1 MASGGKG
8 AVGKIYVETAVVDN
22 FKQIAGQIKSGLGNG
37 LKDLKDLELPFNF
50 REKEFAQAVSAE
62 LQEVTRLLGTSKLSK
77 LDYSNIIPTLTDAL
91 ADDSLTDS
99 IKYQIVQGFRQGL
112 ETANEML
119 TSSNL
124 TAIQQKTGQSADK
137 TLAAIGGY
145 TAIDDIISSFGLNK
159 GDSKLL
165 AKNYNKAAGWIINGN
180 TPDAQKKARKQTAQ
194 LMALKDVQDAGYNNV
209 LRYLVD
215 LDSSASQ
222 LSESHMM
229 KLAKKEELTVND
241 AKKIAGILERI
252 NYLTENGSDESR
264 AEAQNTLARLN
275 RSDYLS
281 QVLKQIEQNPKL
293 TEAAVGI
300 RDSVRKASE
309 LKDTAYQRR
318 NDEMYMDGRHPMT
331 ILTEFAERISGMES
345 VYNKIAPLLARD
357 IPEASPFSV
366 DKMFDETI
374 RSMKANQE
382 LEAKR
387 ILEAE
392 SSASRAEDTLK
403 ETKEVVEKAE
413 QPVGS
418 SLVDS
423 KTKEAKSAADST
435 EKVSEEAVS
444 EEKPESS
451 IKTWKDLEKAEREY
465 DKLRDKIV
473 STWQEVETL
482 DKQINEAQQKAD
494 ESRIRYKNLEGQQK
508 TKKSEFD
515 SLSERKKEISKRLA
529 NNKEELSEVEKE
541 LKEIQK
547 KRAELKYE
555 LKKYDEETKALYENE
570 AIRNKE
576 ANEQR
581 QKEVGNERVELATQI
596 NKNEQQLSR
605 LKKRANPEI
614 DAHGRDSA
622 LEAFKERA
630 AKMQKY
636 NAEYEKALADYK
648 AGKMEQ
654 KDFQIART
662 QRRFSQV
669 EFLKALQ
676 NAKTQGV
683 KGEDLFPFMENA
695 EEKYG
700 FDLKLFKKDKDFRKD
715 ADKNIQKALDEP
727 LTLIEKQIEKK
738 EAELQALKKRSEKVT
753 EEAQTL
759 NAKITEAN
767 KTIKERESG
776 RTKLQNEIN
785 ALDKKERSK
794 ANTQKRLQANV
805 QRDEEVLSQ
814 SRYTSLEENRKKT
827 EESEEAVEKARQEA
841 EDAKKDLEKIQRAHR
856 TKKKELIDMSTS
868 RRNMGRD
875 IEIGQTNLLTE
886 EIETRTAPDASKTKS
901 RKKDVLEKRRE
912 DLANKRKQLEEEI
925 KKDND
930 TLTTSETK
938 QKELTESI
946 EQITNEQ
953 ESNRQEQAESRFNLQ
968 NYDNIAKESEKSLKE
983 AETKLA
989 ALRERQQ
996 QLIHEKEEFDAE
1008 TERLMSQKAF
1018 KKNTKISNE
1027 IHGIENGIQQRKDNL
1042 AILTQDAEQMSKALK
1057 ATPEKRPLAL
1067 DELKD
1072 AARANQKAQDE
1083 LREIEI
1089 LLDQGEF
1096 KNPEEEQN
1104 LRERHKLAKEKS
1116 TKAYAAYINAIE
1128 NATESKTPY
1137 NFLEEYTG
1145 KKYDPAQMI
1154 SPENYFMYQ
1163 QFGTFV
1169 LDKSLLEPFKEL
1181 QNLLDERNKQ
1191 IEQAQKEIDIQEGK
1205 IGELQKKLSKGWQ
1218 DVNPKERAQQSAE
1231 KQAEID
1237 RLTGQEE
1244 TLKNQ
1249 QSNAQSNLDKSRKLS
1264 QDEQTTLDNLE
1275 TKGTDLETR
1284 LAEEKEKQA
1293 KEVEAYKQLEQ
1304 IRDEKKRRLER
1315 VQANEDLL
1323 KQAEEEIS
1331 NRLQDKSKEKPPAQE
1346 QRESIEENPI
1356 VEQADE
1362 EVIDAEELIK
1372 AIEERKKELEGKIKE
1387 LNSLIESFPNEEDYR
1402 KFYDTDSAKTYNE
1415 PVRAAENPTSAA
1427 MKQLRE
1433 RGSAFKQT
1441 IKDIKTQEKE
1451 MKSMDKE
1458 SAEYKKAEENLQRLQ
1473 DQYVRDWVAMYYAHE
1488 EFGGW
1493 GVESGLGSK
1502 REQQT
1507 YNKWVPE
1514 KQGDKEHPFSK
1525 ENLKMMLERIQE
1537 QRDRKIELEK
1547 ELAKYQEEL
1556 KSLTE
1561 EKPQEEVVDEPITPE
1576 PAHITESASGQPEA
1590 ITEETEEITEES
1602 DAIVEGLQNE
1612 AEVLNE
1618 AAEEIHEERER
1629 VEQARE
1635 NYNEEV
1641 NNSGQGETQPSTPT
1655 TTSQPD
1661 TTPQEG
1667 GEQVKPEVEVAE
1679 KETGEVRKSRE
1690 DLEKERAKLE
1700 KQIQQSTQTIDKAKN
1715 QMAEIDRK
1723 KQAVSRDLA
1732 ENEDIRQPAAHGFRQ
1747 QAQKKKNEL
1756 EQTEQEL
1763 KDVTK
1768 EREELE
1774 EQLRELINAEKVRKN
1789 AQAWMNYID
1798 GFTGNVGVGELD
1810 RLINI
1815 PFTEEG
1821 KPQKQKATD
1830 ELRRIG
1836 KLYSEHRT
1844 KTGYHADQDNGVWK
1858 DAYTVLH
1865 YRAMQQAKKHQ
1876 VADSTLSREEF
1887 DTDLEPFYQD
1897 SLKKLN
1903 EERDFYQ
1910 GIYNEASETLH
1921 QNQEQME
1928 RLEKLRVKERDLK
1941 ETQRQQQKN
1950 YTTAQD
1956 NADGFNGLEDD
1967 IQNKR
1972 AQLDQLKQQRDEQQ
1986 HIYDEAKDIL
1996 EKRQRQLEELNKLI
2010 NEAEARE
2017 SASSATPAISENGNN
2032 NGAVPQSGQT
2042 GEKSP
2047 VVQSIDEQI
2056 ANVDAQIATL
2066 EEQKTDLELR
2076 KENLKSNFEDCQKT
2090 INEIQ
2095 TIISNRENPEEL
2107 IPAEAAQK
2115 LRQKAEEYKQLMKE
2129 IHQTEKNIKKESQ
2142 MEGVE
2147 EGDEPSREYL
2157 TELEEKQTILWNQ
2170 FYDAYQSAK
2179 NVGVNKTTLGANVP
2193 EKKGDKVN
2201 LFNDQTAT
2209 YMKDDLE
2216 ALLVVFQSDLELWD
2230 GRYRDI
2236 SSQYDKISS
2245 DIENLNKKK
2254 NELRQKMNLHDGED
2268 TKGNLA
2274 EPQSPLPTSGTQTAD
2289 GVQQEGNEADNAASK
2304 MKTLADAKKE
2314 ALEANQQLAES
2325 ATNTKEAIQNEGN
2338 AGDFNTLILALTEIY
2353 ELLSQLPQLF
2363 ENFKGFDLTGFT
2375 EPLNS
2380 LSQVIQQLPKE
2391 GFNISLGESFDNL
2404 AGRIDEVLQKIQEL
2418 TSQAKTAEIE
2428 SNIAEEYDGQI
2439 KQLNEQIN
2447 QLKADAEEAK
2457 KALEELKKVKQ
2468 DAEQITPITKEKKQT
2483 DPLSQIDKQLTKE
2496 YDNLHHAQD
2505 KLFTTTNVSEYNSA
2519 LENVENTLQRI
2530 RQLEQ
2535 DIVSQYAGQS
2545 QTDYLLMGYGDDP
2558 IDTLSNRMPESTKAR
2573 NEAQSSTR
2581 QLAKE
2586 YIEQQKAEIE
2596 ALVDSLKT
2604 INIIPEDTQSNWG
2617 KKRREEYAQIT
2628 EGAQAASQAI
2638 DILNASLESMETS
2651 GANPAILK
2659 NFLELK
2665 ESTAQMV
2672 KDVQDKNNVFGD
2684 NVETAS
2690 TKLLERLSNV
2700 EERLQVIKRDS
2711 GKLINI
2717 DPALA
2722 GALTTIEKHLN
2733 KIHDLKNTVSKDPL
2747 QAINPQFTRSTNS
2760 YLAQMEGKGKSKSV
2774 VEGLEQTSARSQA
2787 DFKRMTTN
2795 YGSYA
2800 TALKKL
2806 FDDMSKGAGVSLK
2819 QLEEDLKRVN
2829 ELATKLANSTGLERD
2844 NLLTGELNPKADPK
2858 VADAQAGAANK
2869 VAIAYESMFTKI
2881 ESEARTAQST
2891 IEGIFGTEGIA
2902 QGLDARFVEGSVEG
2916 FNDFVQNANQAGE
2929 ALKRLKEIQENIGN
2943 DKNWVT
2949 QEENVKEYQ
2958 QTVKTLNESLKQVA
2972 ENASKFSVTDEL
2984 DVQKLRASTTQFI
2997 KDNPALSGGDVSQLE
3012 GYIDQL
3018 QGKINSVDFTAIKN
3032 GIESVK
3038 QTAIEAGRTGDTFF
3052 SMLTQRFKSL
3062 GAYLLSFVSFYEVI
3076 GVFKQGINIV
3086 HELDDALTEMQK
3098 VSDESLS
3105 SLREYQ
3111 KGTFDTADKI
3121 GTTAA
3126 QLQQSTADWMR
3137 LGEDLQTASQSAQT
3151 ANVLFNVSEFD
3162 NINDATTALVAMS
3175 AAYADA
3181 EKDID
3186 KMDIVD
3192 RLNLIGN
3199 NYAIATDEL
3208 ATALQDG
3215 AATLQTA
3222 GKQHCQNL

>member
-180 TPDAQKKARKQTAQ
+180 TPDAQKRARKQTAQ

-222 LSESHMM
+222 LSEARMM
-229 KLAKKEELTVND
+229 KMANKEELTVND
-241 AKKIAGILERI
+241 AKKIAGVLERI
-252 NYLTENGSDESR
+252 KYLTEHGTDESR

-275 RSDYLS
+275 RSDFLS

-357 IPEASPFSV
+357 IPETSPFSV

-423 KTKEAKSAADST
+423 KTKEAESAADST
-435 EKVSEEAVS
+435 EKVSEEAVP
-444 EEKPESS
+444 EEKLESS
-451 IKTWKDLEKAEREY
+451 IKTWKDLEKAEKEY

-482 DKQINEAQQKAD
+482 YKQLDEARQKAD
-494 ESRIRYKNLEGQQK
+494 ESRIRYKNLEGQQG
-508 TKKSEFD
+508 TKEEEVNT
-515 SLSERKKEISKRLA
+515 LSARKKKYSDRLERS
-529 NNKEELSEVEKE
+529 KEELKEVENDIREIQNKRKE
-541 LKEIQK
+541 LKG
-547 KRAELKYE
+547 E
-555 LKKYDEETKALYENE
+555 LKKYDDETKALYESEEFQNRE
-570 AIRNKE
+570 VNK
-576 ANEQR
+576 QR
-581 QKEVGNERVELATQI
+581 QKENSDERIKLVGEMSRI
-596 NKNEQQLSR
+596 NNKLIPA
-605 LKKRANPEI
+605 LKKKANPEI
-614 DAHGRDSA
+614 DADDQDSA
-622 LEAFKERA
+622 LKAFKERA
-630 AKMQKY
+630 TKMQKY
-636 NAEYEKALADYK
+636 NAEYKKALADYN

-654 KDFQIART
+654 KDFQVART

-676 NAKTQGV
+676 NAKDQGV

-695 EEKYG
+695 KEKYG
-700 FDLKLFKKDKDFRKD
+700 FDLKLFKKNKDFRKD
-715 ADKNIQKALDEP
+715 ADKAIQKELDP
-727 LTLIEKQIEKK
+727 IIDLINKQIEKK
-738 EAELQALKKRSEKVT
+738 QAEVDALQKRFNKLR
-753 EEAQTL
+753 EEAKDLDTAIKNAGETSQQREAGR
-759 NAKITEAN
+759 AKIQ
-767 KTIKERESG
+767 KE
-776 RTKLQNEIN
+776 ID
-785 ALDKKERSK
+785 ALDKKENSK
-794 ANTQKRLQANV
+794 ITTKNRLKNTIQQ
-805 QRDEEVLSQ
+805 DEELLNQ
-814 SRYTSLEENRKKT
+814 PRYASLEETKK
-827 EESEEAVEKARQEA
+827 EVAESKEAVEKAKQEA

-856 TKKKELIDMSTS
+856 TKKKELTDMSTS

-953 ESNRQEQAESRFNLQ
+953 ESNRQEQAESKFNLQ

-996 QLIHEKEEFDAE
+996 QLMHEKEEFDAE

-1027 IHGIENGIQQRKDNL
+1027 IHGIENDIQQRKDNL

-1096 KNPEEEQN
+1096 KSPEDEQN
-1104 LRERHKLAKEKS
+1104 LREQHKAAKEKS

-1181 QNLLDERNKQ
+1181 QNLLDERNTQ

-1205 IGELQKKLSKGWQ
+1205 IGELRKKLSKGWQ

-1249 QSNAQSNLDKSRKLS
+1249 QSNAQSNLDKAKKSS
-1264 QDEQTTLDNLE
+1264 QDERTTLDNLE

-1284 LAEEKEKQA
+1284 LAKEKEKQA

-1315 VQANEDLL
+1315 VQADEDLL

-1331 NRLQDKSKEKPPAQE
+1331 NRLQDKSKEKPSAQK
-1346 QRESIEENPI
+1346 QGESTEENPI

-1362 EVIDAEELIK
+1362 EIEEVEEVTQSV
-1372 AIEERKKELEGKIKE
+1372 EERKKELEGKIKK
-1387 LNSLIESFPNEEDYR
+1387 LNSLIDSIPDEEDFMRNYGEGAIAR
-1402 KFYDTDSAKTYNE
+1402 TYMG
-1415 PVRAAENPTSAA
+1415 ENPISPMT
-1427 MKQLRE
+1427 KQLIE
-1433 RGSAFKQT
+1433 RGKKFKQT
-1441 IKDIKTQEKE
+1441 VKDIKAQEKE

-1473 DQYVRDWVAMYYAHE
+1473 DQYTRDWLAMYYAHE
-1488 EFGGW
+1488 ELDEW
-1493 GVESGLGSK
+1493 GTDTIRQRQSYE
-1502 REQQT
+1502 
-1507 YNKWVPE
+1507 KWVPE
-1514 KQGDKEHPFSK
+1514 EQGDKEHPFSE
-1525 ENLKMMLERIQE
+1525 ENLQIMLKRFQE
-1537 QRDRKIELEK
+1537 QRDKKIELEK
-1547 ELAKYQEEL
+1547 ELVKYQEEL

-1561 EKPQEEVVDEPITPE
+1561 EKPQEETPAEPVTPE
-1576 PAHITESASGQPEA
+1576 PTPTTESASGQPEA
-1590 ITEETEEITEES
+1590 IAEETEEIIKES

-1612 AEVLNE
+1612 AEVLDE

-1667 GEQVKPEVEVAE
+1667 REQAEPEIDVARE
-1679 KETGEVRKSRE
+1679 EAGEVQKSRE

-1700 KQIQQSTQTIDKAKN
+1700 KQIQQSTQTMDKAKN

-1732 ENEDIRQPAAHGFRQ
+1732 ENENIRQPAAHGFRQ

-1774 EQLRELINAEKVRKN
+1774 EQLRELINAEKARKN

-1910 GIYNEASETLH
+1910 GIYNEANETLH

-1928 RLEKLRVKERDLK
+1928 RLEELRARERNLK
-1941 ETQRQQQKN
+1941 ETQRQQQKD

-1996 EKRQRQLEELNKLI
+1996 EKRQKQLEELNKLI

-2017 SASSATPAISENGNN
+2017 SASSATPAISGNDVTPLPEQGSEESPIVQRVEQQCENLQNEEQQLTEKLAQVTDEKTAIEKIVREIEDIINN
-2032 NGAVPQSGQT
+2032 DASAETLNEAYKQARDKRKKLIDARGKYLAVAGISPENNPDLTEEEVEKEKILHDIKMQDLANKEDVAWWEYYKSMQEFDKHYT
-2042 GEKSP
+2042 GSKSAKQMKKRLQLGDQEEFVGGFDEP
-2047 VVQSIDEQI
+2047 TEDNAKLYLESLQSILNNLNNDIE
-2056 ANVDAQIATL
+2056 AKKAQIQEIQKQIQSLHQL
-2066 EEQKTDLELR
+2066 EETSLQ
-2076 KENLKSNFEDCQKT
+2076 
-2090 INEIQ
+2090 
-2095 TIISNRENPEEL
+2095 PE
-2107 IPAEAAQK
+2107 P
-2115 LRQKAEEYKQLMKE
+2115 
-2129 IHQTEKNIKKESQ
+2129 
-2142 MEGVE
+2142 
-2147 EGDEPSREYL
+2147 
-2157 TELEEKQTILWNQ
+2157 
-2170 FYDAYQSAK
+2170 
-2179 NVGVNKTTLGANVP
+2179 
-2193 EKKGDKVN
+2193 
-2201 LFNDQTAT
+2201 
-2209 YMKDDLE
+2209 
-2216 ALLVVFQSDLELWD
+2216 LVST
-2230 GRYRDI
+2230 
-2236 SSQYDKISS
+2236 SS
-2245 DIENLNKKK
+2245 E
-2254 NELRQKMNLHDGED
+2254 
-2268 TKGNLA
+2268 
-2274 EPQSPLPTSGTQTAD
+2274 SPLSSSGTQTAD

-2325 ATNTKEAIQNEGN
+2325 ATNTKEAIQNESN

-2353 ELLSQLPQLF
+2353 ELLSQLPQSF
-2363 ENFKGFDLTGFT
+2363 EGFKGFDLTGFT

-2380 LSQVIQQLPKE
+2380 LSQIIQQLPKE
-2391 GFNISLGESFDNL
+2391 GFNISLGDSFDNL
-2404 AGRIDEVLQKIQEL
+2404 ANRIDEVLQKIQEL
-2418 TSQAKTAEIE
+2418 TSQAKTTEIE
-2428 SNIAEEYDGQI
+2428 SNIAEKYDGQI

-2447 QLKADAEEAK
+2447 QLRADAEEAK
-2457 KALEELKKVKQ
+2457 KALEELKKTQQ

-2496 YDNLHHAQD
+2496 YDNLYHAQD

-2530 RQLEQ
+2530 HQLEQ

-2558 IDTLSNRMPESTKAR
+2558 IDTLSNRLPESTKAR

-2596 ALVDSLKT
+2596 TLVDSLKT

-2651 GANPAILK
+2651 GANPTILK

-2747 QAINPQFTRSTNS
+2747 QAINPQFTRSANS

-2891 IEGIFGTEGIA
+2891 IEGIFGTEGVA
-2902 QGLDARFVEGSVEG
+2902 KGLDARFVEGSVEG

-2943 DKNWVT
+2943 DKNWAT

-3032 GIESVK
+3032 GIEGVK

-3076 GVFKQGINIV
+3076 GVFKEGINIV

-3181 EKDID
+3181 EKGIE

-3222 GKQHCQNL
+3222 GNDLDQAIALTTAGNLITQDASKTGKYFALR